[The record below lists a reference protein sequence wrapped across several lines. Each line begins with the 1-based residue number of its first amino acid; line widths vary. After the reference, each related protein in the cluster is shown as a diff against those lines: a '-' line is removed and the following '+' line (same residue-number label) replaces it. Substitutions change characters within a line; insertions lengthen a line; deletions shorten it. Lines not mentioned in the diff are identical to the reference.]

1 MNRDQLLDAIGNTGE
16 SMLKETEQLRLN
28 AAVNNATA
36 TRNAVA
42 SSRRPARRKMMILLA
57 ACMILLLGTVAA
69 YAAGWIGRI
78 GGTAE
83 TGTDEEGMPV
93 LQYYPSEDMR
103 VPITAI
109 TGDILNSTAQM
120 KENWRILSA
129 GNQLTPYSDPLPDSS
144 SIPFI
149 VSTSFNTATE
159 AAAYI
164 GYADMVLPQFAQN
177 TSPSYTY
184 VQAIGSD
191 PVEPDALLSAQE
203 PDYLLSWV
211 KLEGC
216 YSIDGVTVYLDN
228 YIITEANEEPRAVL
242 GTTMTN
248 IPQEV
253 EFVSDTVTANNRQF
267 VVVTEENIDGSANE
281 DVVRKEYIWAENKVE
296 YHLTIHYIASEA
308 TAATADAI
316 AADWMN
322 SFPNE

>member
-1 MNRDQLLDAIGNTGE
+1 MNRDQLLDAIGTTGE
-16 SMLKETEQLRLN
+16 SMLKETEQLRLTAVTDN
-28 AAVNNATA
+28 AAS
-36 TRNAVA
+36 TRNGVA
-42 SSRRPARRKMMILLA
+42 TRRPARRKMMILLA

-69 YAAGWIGRI
+69 YAAGWIGGR
-78 GGTAE
+78 GGRAE
-83 TGTDEEGMPV
+83 TGTNEEGEA
-93 LQYYPSEDMR
+93 LFKYYPNEDMR

-177 TSPSYTY
+177 TAPSYAY

-203 PDYLLSWV
+203 PDYLLCWM
-211 KLEGC
+211 KLEAC
-216 YSIDGVTVYLDN
+216 YALDGITVYLDN

-253 EFVSDTVTANNRQF
+253 EFVSDTVTENNRQF

-296 YHLTIHYIASEA
+296 YHLSIRYDVNDET
-308 TAATADAI
+308 TAAAEAI
-316 AADWMN
+316 IADWMN

>member
-1 MNRDQLLDAIGNTGE
+1 MNRDQLLDAIGTTGE
-16 SMLKETEQLRLN
+16 SMLKETEQLRLTAVTDN
-28 AAVNNATA
+28 AAS
-36 TRNAVA
+36 TRNGVA
-42 SSRRPARRKMMILLA
+42 TRRPARRKMMILLA

-69 YAAGWIGRI
+69 YAAGWIGGR
-78 GGTAE
+78 GGRAE
-83 TGTDEEGMPV
+83 TGTNEEGEA
-93 LQYYPSEDMR
+93 LFKYYPNEDMR

-203 PDYLLSWV
+203 PDYLLSWM

-253 EFVSDTVTANNRQF
+253 EFVSGTATANNREF
-267 VVVTEENIDGSANE
+267 VVITEQNIDGSVDE

-308 TAATADAI
+308 NAATADAI